1 MAPQSDSTALANLLA
16 PTSLDVFA
24 RRHWDRSPLLVR
36 GDRPGHPEGHARWR
50 PFFSEEALDGLLSE
64 GGLGAP
70 TLRLHRGDEVAL
82 PRSWAV
88 PKLAWG
94 TGSVANFARPERVFD
109 LLNDG
114 FTLSVSEVD
123 RVWGPLGELCDALR
137 ELLAAEVQCDVRRTP
152 VGQTDLGLAT
162 YDVGH
167 RVILQ
172 ISGARRWRV
181 HPAHIEQPVRTETCP
196 VEGVTPGEC
205 LLEVRLE
212 AGDLLYVPRGFVVQD
227 AGVADGA
234 SVQLALRLT
243 PYTWRDLS
251 DAVGARLGLDAG
263 GKAIRV
269 NSRTPVALSDKQAD
283 WLDEQVEDVLLNHD
297 VEAALAELVSSR
309 RSTLP
314 LSAGLVRQSDS
325 EEERA

>member
-1 MAPQSDSTALANLLA
+1 MAPLSDSTALADLLA

-36 GDRPGHPEGHARWR
+36 GDRPGQLEGHARWR
-50 PFFSEEALDGLLSE
+50 DLFSVEALDGLLSE

-70 TLRLHRGDEVAL
+70 ELALHRGDEVAL

-88 PKLAWG
+88 QRLPWG

-114 FTLSVSEVD
+114 FTLSLSEVD
-123 RVWGPLGELCDALR
+123 RIWGPLGNLCEALR
-137 ELLAAEVQCDVRRTP
+137 ELLAAEVQCDVRRAP
-152 VGQTDLGLAT
+152 VGNTELGLAS

-172 ISGARRWRV
+172 IFGARRWKV
-181 HPAHIEQPVRTETCP
+181 YPAHIEQPVRSETCAA
-196 VEGVTPGEC
+196 EGVTPGEC

-227 AGVADGA
+227 AGVADA
-234 SVQLALRLT
+234 SSVQLTLRIT
-243 PYTWRDLS
+243 PYTWRDLA
-251 DAVGARLGLDAG
+251 DVVVKRLGQDGG
-263 GKAIRV
+263 GKSIRI
-269 NSRTPVALSDKQAD
+269 NSRKLVVLSDKQAD
-283 WLDEQVEDVLLNHD
+283 WLDEQVEDVLLDHD
-297 VEAALAELVSSR
+297 VEAALADLVAPR

-314 LSAGLVRQSDS
+314 LSAGLSRSPDTA
-325 EEERA
+325 EEGS